1 MIPWKLPKSLSTSPA
16 DVHQRRRA
24 TPSSTMALEEVNIF
38 VDLPRKS
45 MLWHL
50 DDGLLW
56 HFDLKPHASGDFSI
70 VVVHANSSQED
81 RGQVLTSPSATYVGV
96 YDGYGGPE
104 ASRFVNSHLF
114 SYLHTFDVRWKA
126 AIRSCF
132 CCSFL
137 KSRIKSKPGLG
148 WYKLNVD
155 MVGHACDIEATFI
168 AYKAD
173 DAVVKIWLAQREM
186 E

>member
-16 DVHQRRRA
+16 DVHQHRRA

-38 VDLPRKS
+38 VDLTRKS

-56 HFDLKPHASGDFSI
+56 HFDLKPHASGDFYI
-70 VVVHANSSQED
+70 AVVHANSSPED
-81 RGQVLTSPSATYVGV
+81 QGQVLTSPSATYVGV

-114 SYLHTFDVRWKA
+114 SHLHTIAIPDGGNVALHEIDGNVVRLKLQGA
-126 AIRSCF
+126 CGSCPSSVMTMKMGIQSRLMEKNSINS
-132 CCSFL
+132 CS
-137 KSRIKSKPGLG
+137 
-148 WYKLNVD
+148 
-155 MVGHACDIEATFI
+155 
-168 AYKAD
+168 
-173 DAVVKIWLAQREM
+173 
-186 E
+186 